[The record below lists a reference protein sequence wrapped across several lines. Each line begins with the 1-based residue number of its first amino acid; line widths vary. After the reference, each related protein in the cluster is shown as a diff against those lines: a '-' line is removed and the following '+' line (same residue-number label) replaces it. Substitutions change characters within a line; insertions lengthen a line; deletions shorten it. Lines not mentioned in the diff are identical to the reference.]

1 MKKKILSAVLA
12 SVSLYNLGYF
22 YDIMRK
28 QRESMYRLKS
38 VCCAGTHRAKRLL
51 PGQAY
56 LKSLSAEMGVEI
68 DFSTELN
75 SADEELAAV
84 AELCVSRL

>member
-1 MKKKILSAVLA
+1 MLFITSVISMTSCGNRGKHVTAKIGVLRGDTSSEEA
-12 SVSLYNLGYF
+12 LAW
-22 YDIMRK
+22 
-28 QRESMYRLKS
+28 
-38 VCCAGTHRAKRLL
+38 AG
-51 PGQAY
+51 Y

-84 AELCVSRL
+84 QNYASLGFNGLIVMTS